1 MLRNIGIIKE
11 PLPSTQNTEGRRS
24 CTCREKPEIGPSL
37 ESISVNM
44 AVRGAVEVIA
54 YVIFKMVYMEKSHL
68 ENNHGEIMIGETPRR
83 KLY

>member
-1 MLRNIGIIKE
+1 M
-11 PLPSTQNTEGRRS
+11 
-24 CTCREKPEIGPSL
+24 CREKPETGPSL
-37 ESISVNM
+37 ESTSVNM
-44 AVRGAVEVIA
+44 AIRGAIEAKV